1 VLAAVALL
9 ALSTGAAVA
18 SPPKSKPAAVA
29 PVAPP
34 PPPPAEPLPPPK
46 IYLFRGA
53 MGPIFSTGMDRLSE
67 KLTKAGFSADV
78 YEFTICRWI
87 GDRAI
92 TSYKESP
99 APIVLIGHSMGGLC
113 SIVISEMAAKENIP
127 ISLVIAIDPAHATGD
142 VPLNVERFINI
153 FLSDSVL
160 GGGDV
165 VAVPGFRGHY
175 ASYDLKENA
184 RVSHINIEKSDDI
197 HRQIVEM
204 VTQLPRIPPQTQAD
218 AVPLRY
224 LVPGDTLYAARRFR
238 AKVIEATQASH
249 DALLEQPVD
258 GLSTADR
265 LRVAAHVCTIAGAAS
280 LAEHCEARLA
290 ADAGR
295 DASSSPAL
303 PAMLQFAAALTTD
316 PRRGDRAALE
326 PLRRAGLADPAIV
339 ALAQLVA
346 FVSYQLRVVAGLRA
360 MRASRDEAAS

>member
-1 VLAAVALL
+1 MLAAVALL
-9 ALSTGAAVA
+9 ALGTGLAAASPAKSKRAAVA
-18 SPPKSKPAAVA
+18 TP
-29 PVAPP
+29 APP
-34 PPPPAEPLPPPK
+34 PAPVEPLPPPK

-53 MGPIFSTGMDRLSE
+53 MGPIFSTGMDRLEE

-92 TSYKESP
+92 SSYKESP

-113 SIVISEMAAKENIP
+113 SVVISEMAAKENIP

-175 ASYDLKENA
+175 ASYDLKENS

-204 VTQLPRIPPQTQAD
+204 VTQLPRIPAQTQGD

-224 LVPGDTLYAARRFR
+224 LVPANTLVELWDSGVRVPVRAGDTMASIAA
-238 AKVIEATQASH
+238 AN
-249 DALLEQPVD
+249 
-258 GLSTADR
+258 
-265 LRVAAHVCTIAGAAS
+265 RVPLWTLVQSNS
-280 LAEHCEARLA
+280 LAENAPLTPGQTIIVPRHLTPPEPVA
-290 ADAGR
+290 AMAAPQGR
-295 DASSSPAL
+295 
-303 PAMLQFAAALTTD
+303 
-316 PRRGDRAALE
+316 R
-326 PLRRAGLADPAIV
+326 
-339 ALAQLVA
+339 
-346 FVSYQLRVVAGLRA
+346 
-360 MRASRDEAAS
+360 

>member
-1 VLAAVALL
+1 MLDPRRIVVLAAVALL
-9 ALSTGAAVA
+9 ALSTGTAVA
-18 SPPKSKPAAVA
+18 SPPKSKRA
-29 PVAPP
+29 PVTATAPP
-34 PPPPAEPLPPPK
+34 PPAPVALPPPK

-53 MGPIFSTGMDRLSE
+53 MGPIFSTGMDRLEE
-67 KLTKAGFSADV
+67 KLTKAGFSANV

-92 TSYKESP
+92 SSYKESP

-113 SIVISEMAAKENIP
+113 SVVISEMAAKENIP

-175 ASYDLKENA
+175 ASYDLKENS

-218 AVPLRY
+218 ALPLRY
-224 LVPGDTLYAARRFR
+224 LVPADTLVELWDSGVRVPVRRGDTMESIAA
-238 AKVIEATQASH
+238 AN
-249 DALLEQPVD
+249 
-258 GLSTADR
+258 
-265 LRVAAHVCTIAGAAS
+265 RVPLWTLAQSNS
-280 LAEHCEARLA
+280 LAENATLTPGQSIIVPRHLTPP
-290 ADAGR
+290 D
-295 DASSSPAL
+295 
-303 PAMLQFAAALTTD
+303 AAAAMAA
-316 PRRGDRAALE
+316 PQGRR
-326 PLRRAGLADPAIV
+326 
-339 ALAQLVA
+339 
-346 FVSYQLRVVAGLRA
+346 
-360 MRASRDEAAS
+360 

>member
-1 VLAAVALL
+1 MIDLRRLLVLAAVALL
-9 ALSTGAAVA
+9 AFGTGTAAA
-18 SPPKSKPAAVA
+18 TPAKSKTTAAAPAA
-29 PVAPP
+29 PP
-34 PPPPAEPLPPPK
+34 SFEPLPPPK

-53 MGPIFSTGMDRLSE
+53 MGPIFSTGMDRLEE
-67 KLTKAGFSADV
+67 KLTKAGFSANV

-92 TSYKESP
+92 SSYKESP

-127 ISLVIAIDPAHATGD
+127 ISLVIAIDPAQATGD

-175 ASYDLKENA
+175 ASYDLKENS

-224 LVPGDTLYAARRFR
+224 RVPADTLVELWDSGVR
-238 AKVIEATQASH
+238 V
-249 DALLEQPVD
+249 PV
-258 GLSTADR
+258 
-265 LRVAAHVCTIAGAAS
+265 
-280 LAEHCEARLA
+280 
-290 ADAGR
+290 
-295 DASSSPAL
+295 
-303 PAMLQFAAALTTD
+303 
-316 PRRGDRAALE
+316 RRGDTMESIAAANRV
-326 PLRRAGLADPAIV
+326 PLWT
-339 ALAQLVA
+339 LAQSNSLPENA
-346 FVSYQLRVVAGLRA
+346 QLTPGQTIIVPRHLTPPEPAAA
-360 MRASRDEAAS
+360 MAVPPPAVGGRK

>member
-165 VAVPGFRGHY
+165 VAVPGYRGHY
-175 ASYDLKENA
+175 ASYDLKENS

-204 VTQLPRIPPQTQAD
+204 VTQLPRIPAQPNAD

-224 LVPGDTLYAARRFR
+224 LVPANTLVELWDSGVR
-238 AKVIEATQASH
+238 
-249 DALLEQPVD
+249 
-258 GLSTADR
+258 LS
-265 LRVAAHVCTIAGAAS
+265 V
-280 LAEHCEARLA
+280 
-290 ADAGR
+290 
-295 DASSSPAL
+295 
-303 PAMLQFAAALTTD
+303 
-316 PRRGDRAALE
+316 RRGDTMESIAAANRV
-326 PLRRAGLADPAIV
+326 PLWS
-339 ALAQLVA
+339 LAQSNSLPENATLNPGQSIIVPRHLTPPEPA
-346 FVSYQLRVVAGLRA
+346 AA
-360 MRASRDEAAS
+360 MVTPNRR

>member
-1 VLAAVALL
+1 MIHSRRLVTLAAIMLL
-9 ALSTGAAVA
+9 ALSGGMAAASQAKSKTAAVT
-18 SPPKSKPAAVA
+18 PA
-29 PVAPP
+29 APP
-34 PPPPAEPLPPPK
+34 PPPFEPLPPPK

-67 KLTKAGFSADV
+67 KLTHAGFSADV
-78 YEFTICRWI
+78 YEFTLCRLI
-87 GDRAI
+87 GNRVIA
-92 TSYKESP
+92 SYKEKA

-113 SIVISEMAAKENIP
+113 SIVISEMAARENIP

-165 VAVPGFRGHY
+165 VAAPGFRGHY

-224 LVPGDTLYAARRFR
+224 LVPADTLVELWDSGVR
-238 AKVIEATQASH
+238 V
-249 DALLEQPVD
+249 PV
-258 GLSTADR
+258 
-265 LRVAAHVCTIAGAAS
+265 
-280 LAEHCEARLA
+280 
-290 ADAGR
+290 
-295 DASSSPAL
+295 
-303 PAMLQFAAALTTD
+303 
-316 PRRGDRAALE
+316 RRGDTMESIAAANRV
-326 PLRRAGLADPAIV
+326 PLWT
-339 ALAQLVA
+339 LAQSNSLPENA
-346 FVSYQLRVVAGLRA
+346 QLTPGQTIIVPRHLTPPEPAAA
-360 MRASRDEAAS
+360 MAVPPPAAATSRK

>member
-1 VLAAVALL
+1 MIDLRRLVALAAVALL
-9 ALSTGAAVA
+9 ALSPGMAAA
-18 SPPKSKPAAVA
+18 SPAKSKPAAAVPA
-29 PVAPP
+29 APP
-34 PPPPAEPLPPPK
+34 PPPFEPLPPPN

-53 MGPIFSTGMDRLSE
+53 MGPIFSTGMDRLGE
-67 KLTKAGFSADV
+67 KLTQAGFSADV
-78 YEFTICRWI
+78 YEFTLCRFI
-87 GDRAI
+87 GNRVI
-92 TSYKESP
+92 SSYKEKA

-204 VTQLPRIPPQTQAD
+204 VTQLPRIPPQTQAN

-224 LVPGDTLYAARRFR
+224 LVPANTLVELWDSGVR
-238 AKVIEATQASH
+238 
-249 DALLEQPVD
+249 LPV
-258 GLSTADR
+258 
-265 LRVAAHVCTIAGAAS
+265 
-280 LAEHCEARLA
+280 
-290 ADAGR
+290 
-295 DASSSPAL
+295 
-303 PAMLQFAAALTTD
+303 
-316 PRRGDRAALE
+316 RRGDTMESIAAANRV
-326 PLRRAGLADPAIV
+326 PLWT
-339 ALAQLVA
+339 LAQSNSLPENAQLTPGQTIIVPRHLTPPEPAAAMATPPAVA
-346 FVSYQLRVVAGLRA
+346 PAGRK
-360 MRASRDEAAS
+360 

>member
-1 VLAAVALL
+1 MLAAVALL

-165 VAVPGFRGHY
+165 VAVPGYRGHY
-175 ASYDLKENA
+175 ASYDLKENS

-204 VTQLPRIPPQTQAD
+204 VTQLPRILAQPNAD

-224 LVPGDTLYAARRFR
+224 LVPANSLVELWDSGMRVPVRRGDTMESIAA
-238 AKVIEATQASH
+238 AN
-249 DALLEQPVD
+249 
-258 GLSTADR
+258 
-265 LRVAAHVCTIAGAAS
+265 RVPLWSIAQSNS
-280 LAEHCEARLA
+280 LAENAQLTPGQSIVVPRHLTPPEPTA
-290 ADAGR
+290 AMAAPPPAPAGR
-295 DASSSPAL
+295 K
-303 PAMLQFAAALTTD
+303 
-316 PRRGDRAALE
+316 
-326 PLRRAGLADPAIV
+326 
-339 ALAQLVA
+339 
-346 FVSYQLRVVAGLRA
+346 
-360 MRASRDEAAS
+360 

>member
-165 VAVPGFRGHY
+165 VAVPGYRGHY
-175 ASYDLKENA
+175 ASYDLKENS

-204 VTQLPRIPPQTQAD
+204 VTQLPRIPAQPHAD

-224 LVPGDTLYAARRFR
+224 LVPANSLVELWDSGMRVPVRRGDTMESIAA
-238 AKVIEATQASH
+238 AN
-249 DALLEQPVD
+249 
-258 GLSTADR
+258 
-265 LRVAAHVCTIAGAAS
+265 RVPLWSIAQSNS
-280 LAEHCEARLA
+280 LAENAQLTPGQSIVVPRHLTPPEPTA
-290 ADAGR
+290 AMAAPPPAPAGR
-295 DASSSPAL
+295 K
-303 PAMLQFAAALTTD
+303 
-316 PRRGDRAALE
+316 
-326 PLRRAGLADPAIV
+326 
-339 ALAQLVA
+339 
-346 FVSYQLRVVAGLRA
+346 
-360 MRASRDEAAS
+360 

>member
-1 VLAAVALL
+1 MLAAFALL
-9 ALSTGAAVA
+9 ALNPVMAAA
-18 SPPKSKPAAVA
+18 SPAKSKPAAVPA
-29 PVAPP
+29 VAVAPP
-34 PPPPAEPLPPPK
+34 PAPFEPLPPPK

-78 YEFTICRWI
+78 YEFTICRFI
-87 GDRAI
+87 GNRAI
-92 TSYKESP
+92 ASYKESP

-165 VAVPGFRGHY
+165 VAVPGYRGHY
-175 ASYDLKENA
+175 ASYDLKENS

-224 LVPGDTLYAARRFR
+224 LVPGDTLVELWDSGVRVPVRRGDTMESIAAANRVPLWTL
-238 AKVIEATQASH
+238 AKSN
-249 DALLEQPVD
+249 
-258 GLSTADR
+258 
-265 LRVAAHVCTIAGAAS
+265 S
-280 LAEHCEARLA
+280 LAENAQLTPGQTIIVPRHLTPPPPA
-290 ADAGR
+290 AAMATPPPPAGR
-295 DASSSPAL
+295 K
-303 PAMLQFAAALTTD
+303 
-316 PRRGDRAALE
+316 
-326 PLRRAGLADPAIV
+326 
-339 ALAQLVA
+339 
-346 FVSYQLRVVAGLRA
+346 
-360 MRASRDEAAS
+360 

>member
-1 VLAAVALL
+1 MIHSRRLLALAAVVLL
-9 ALSTGAAVA
+9 ALSSGIAAASPAKSKTAAAVA
-18 SPPKSKPAAVA
+18 VPA
-29 PVAPP
+29 APP
-34 PPPPAEPLPPPK
+34 PPPFEPLPPPK

-53 MGPIFSTGMDRLSE
+53 MGPIFSTGMDRLAE
-67 KLTKAGFSADV
+67 KLTQAGFSADV
-78 YEFTICRWI
+78 YEFTLCQLI
-87 GDRAI
+87 GNRVIA
-92 TSYKESP
+92 SYKEKA

-224 LVPGDTLYAARRFR
+224 LVPADTLVELWDSGVRVPVRKGDTMESIAA
-238 AKVIEATQASH
+238 AN
-249 DALLEQPVD
+249 
-258 GLSTADR
+258 
-265 LRVAAHVCTIAGAAS
+265 RVPLWTLAQSNS
-280 LAEHCEARLA
+280 LAENATLTPGQTIIVPRHLTPPE
-290 ADAGR
+290 
-295 DASSSPAL
+295 P
-303 PAMLQFAAALTTD
+303 AAAMAM
-316 PRRGDRAALE
+316 PPAA
-326 PLRRAGLADPAIV
+326 PAK
-339 ALAQLVA
+339 
-346 FVSYQLRVVAGLRA
+346 RK
-360 MRASRDEAAS
+360 

>member
-1 VLAAVALL
+1 MIHSRRLLALAAVVLL
-9 ALSTGAAVA
+9 ALSSGIAAASPAKSRTAAAVA
-18 SPPKSKPAAVA
+18 VPA
-29 PVAPP
+29 APP
-34 PPPPAEPLPPPK
+34 PPPFEPLPPPK

-53 MGPIFSTGMDRLSE
+53 MGPIFSTGMDRLAE
-67 KLTKAGFSADV
+67 KLTQAGFSADV
-78 YEFTICRWI
+78 YEFTLCQLI
-87 GDRAI
+87 GNRVIA
-92 TSYKESP
+92 SYKEKA

-224 LVPGDTLYAARRFR
+224 LVPADTLVELWDSGVRVPVRKGDTMESIAA
-238 AKVIEATQASH
+238 AN
-249 DALLEQPVD
+249 
-258 GLSTADR
+258 
-265 LRVAAHVCTIAGAAS
+265 RVPLWTIAQSNS
-280 LAEHCEARLA
+280 LAENAPLTPGQTIIVPRHLTPPE
-290 ADAGR
+290 
-295 DASSSPAL
+295 P
-303 PAMLQFAAALTTD
+303 AAAMVTPPAT
-316 PRRGDRAALE
+316 PTRRK
-326 PLRRAGLADPAIV
+326 
-339 ALAQLVA
+339 
-346 FVSYQLRVVAGLRA
+346 
-360 MRASRDEAAS
+360 